1 MGQNGTLAG
10 RLKALRAEAKLSQQ
24 ALAMRAGLS
33 LSVVCQIEQGR
44 KEDPRVSTARALADA
59 LGASLD
65 DLIPPAK
72 K

>member
-24 ALAMRAGLS
+24 ALAVRAGLS
-33 LSVVCQIEQGR
+33 LSVVSQIEQGR